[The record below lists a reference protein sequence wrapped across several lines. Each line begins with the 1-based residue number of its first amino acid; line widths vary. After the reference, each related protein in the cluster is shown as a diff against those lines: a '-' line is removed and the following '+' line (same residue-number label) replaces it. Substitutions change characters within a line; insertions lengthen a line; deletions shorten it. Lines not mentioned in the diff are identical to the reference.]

1 MIESV
6 SHVSLNLFR
15 HCPVRICAL
24 LCAISMAQPATAEA
38 EAPPAQAVYES
49 LGPDFTVNLKGSSHY
64 VRVGVQVSTK
74 NPDTVEEIK
83 THQAALRHAMVLLF
97 SEQTYKGLRKSTQ
110 QHKLRLQ
117 ALDAAISALDEV
129 KANSELTGLYFTR
142 FVME

>member
-49 LGPDFTVNLKGSSHY
+49 LGVLVVNTPL
-64 VRVGVQVSTK
+64 
-74 NPDTVEEIK
+74 IC
-83 THQAALRHAMVLLF
+83 
-97 SEQTYKGLRKSTQ
+97 
-110 QHKLRLQ
+110 
-117 ALDAAISALDEV
+117 
-129 KANSELTGLYFTR
+129 LT
-142 FVME
+142 EAD